1 MTDYRSIIFGVDLV
15 EASQAEYDFLL
26 EVQSLD
32 YLRNDIVL
40 QHAIR
45 RYITLWLPLA
55 AAHSDTCYSLRP
67 PIDIAWVWHCHMLAP
82 HKYAKD
88 CHNLFG
94 KLIDHC
100 VVTSVSAYDMTRK
113 LWSQFYHTDPFEL
126 SEEIKNG
133 KCPPISSDS
142 LCNISHDLLAAI
154 RRQQDFVYNIHL
166 PHYRDKKFLNSALER
181 YKKYLFLKKKNPSEF
196 LVPCYDIDLVWHTH
210 QLHPVDYGKF
220 TKSLLGRLLIHDDTD
235 SDRNPGSKLNVATDK
250 TRLLWQQEYQE
261 PFNSFGAMY
270 RGDSPKGRLYRLSQ
284 LDIENLLGRK
294 ALVVVK
300 EISVSSPDRVGD
312 KNVKLKVFKTNLI
325 DRPKRIQKLTGKM
338 TNMIW
343 NNANIELWFDS
354 SDSTLVFELATRSS
368 LFNPVS
374 VIIGGFQERLGLYL
388 RNCSLLDGDSFQFER
403 DMQITSTLSTA
414 KCLVKGSIGPPV
426 LSDIVLLLE
435 PGTYEEANMPT
446 NVEQLWGPV
455 PLPKSDA
462 ENICQV
468 ASHR

>member
-1 MTDYRSIIFGVDLV
+1 MSDYRSIQFGVDLV

-32 YLRNDIVL
+32 YLRKDIVL

-45 RYITLWLPLA
+45 RYITFWLPLA
-55 AAHSDTCYSLRP
+55 AANNETCNLRP
-67 PIDIAWVWHCHMLAP
+67 PVDIAWVWHCHMLAP

-88 CHNLFG
+88 CQTLVG
-94 KLIDHC
+94 KLIDHRFI
-100 VVTSVSAYDMTRK
+100 TSVDSYDKTRD
-113 LWSQFYHTDPFEL
+113 LWSKSHDLEPFEL

-133 KCPPISSDS
+133 RCPPISSNS
-142 LCNISHDLLAAI
+142 PCNISNDLLAAI

-210 QLHPVDYGKF
+210 QLHPVDYGNV
-220 TKSLLGRLLIHDDTD
+220 TKALLGRLLIHDDTD
-235 SDRNPGSKLNVATDK
+235 SDRNLGSKLNVATNQ
-250 TRLLWQQEYQE
+250 TRLLWKQEYQE
-261 PFNSFGAMY
+261 PLSIFGAMY
-270 RGDSPKGRLYRLSQ
+270 RGDSPKDRLYRLSQ
-284 LDIENLLGRK
+284 LEIESLLCRE
-294 ALVVVK
+294 AIVVIK
-300 EISVSSPDRVGD
+300 DISVTSPDKVGD
-312 KNVKLKVFKTNLI
+312 KNVKLKIYKTNLTES
-325 DRPKRIQKLTGKM
+325 PQLIQKLTGKM

-343 NNANIELWFDS
+343 KNMNIELLFGS
-354 SDSTLVFELATRSS
+354 SDSTLVFQLATRGS
-368 LFNPVS
+368 FFGRV
-374 VIIGGFQERLGLYL
+374 IGGFQERVNLYF
-388 RNCSLLDGDSFQFER
+388 RNDGDSFHFER
-403 DMQITSTLSTA
+403 EMQIKSTLSSA
-414 KCLVKGSIGPPV
+414 KCSVEGSILSPV

-435 PGTYEEANMPT
+435 SGNYEEANMPT

-455 PLPKSDA
+455 PLPKSDV

>member
-32 YLRNDIVL
+32 YLRKDIVL

-55 AAHSDTCYSLRP
+55 AAHNDTCYCLRP

-113 LWSQFYHTDPFEL
+113 LWSQFYHTEPFEL
-126 SEEIKNG
+126 SEEIKNE
-133 KCPPISSDS
+133 KCPPISSGS

-181 YKKYLFLKKKNPSEF
+181 YKKYLSLKKKNPSEF

-294 ALVVVK
+294 ALIVVK

-354 SDSTLVFELATRSS
+354 SDSTLVFELATRCS

-388 RNCSLLDGDSFQFER
+388 RNCSPLDGDSFQFER
-403 DMQITSTLSTA
+403 DMQIKSTLSTA
-414 KCLVKGSIGPPV
+414 KCLVKGFIGQPV